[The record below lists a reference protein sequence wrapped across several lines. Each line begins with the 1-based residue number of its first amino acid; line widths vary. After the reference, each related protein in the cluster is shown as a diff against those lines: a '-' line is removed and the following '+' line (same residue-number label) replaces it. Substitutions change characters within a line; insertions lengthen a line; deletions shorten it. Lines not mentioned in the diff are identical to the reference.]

1 MAKLILSPLFIVVL
15 LNIIIGIY
23 GLIKTDSEN
32 KKVKSALLVVII
44 LSLSLGIV
52 STPAVSVLIARPL
65 EDPYLDAGL
74 LVPADNIKAVTVLS
88 GGIYQGPS
96 EEFELPGDST
106 IQRVNRGVK
115 FFFDSESEYLI
126 MQGRLSEGPGNRMV
140 QLMAEQAI
148 RLGVDEESIILEP
161 ESTNTMEHPY
171 FLRELGLFDH
181 DIELAVVTSAWH
193 LRRSE
198 LAFNN
203 YYENITL
210 VPAEF
215 ISFNLPGGIYNF
227 YPQASGLRRSTR
239 AIHEYI
245 GMIWYYL
252 RLNYF

>member
-1 MAKLILSPLFIVVL
+1 MAKLILSPLFIVLL
-15 LNIIIGIY
+15 LNLIFGLY
-23 GLIKTDSEN
+23 GLIKADA
-32 KKVKSALLVVII
+32 KKHAKAGFLVIII
-44 LSLSLGIV
+44 LSLALGIV

-65 EDPYLDAGL
+65 ESPYRNPEL
-74 LVPADNIKAVTVLS
+74 LLPADNIQAVTVLS
-88 GGIYQGPS
+88 GGIYQGPA

-115 FFFDSESEYLI
+115 FFLESGADYLI
-126 MQGRLSEGPGNRMV
+126 MQGRLSEGPGDRMV

-148 RLGVDEESIILEP
+148 RLGVDEDRIILES

-171 FLRELGLFDH
+171 FLSNLNLIAQDA
-181 DIELAVVTSAWH
+181 ELAVITSAWH

-203 YYENITL
+203 YYENISP

-215 ISFNLPGGIYNF
+215 ISYNLPGGINNF
-227 YPQASGLRRSTR
+227 FPQVSGLRRSTR

-252 RLNYF
+252 RLNYY

>member
-1 MAKLILSPLFIVVL
+1 MAKLILSPLFIIVL
-15 LNIIIGIY
+15 LNIIFGFYCLVSI
-23 GLIKTDSEN
+23 DSES
-32 KKVKSALLVVII
+32 KKVKFALLAVII
-44 LSLSLGIV
+44 LSLGLGIV

-65 EDPYLDAGL
+65 ENPYMNSEI
-74 LVPADNIKAVTVLS
+74 LVPPDDIQAVTVLS
-88 GGIYQGPS
+88 GGIYQGPADV
-96 EEFELPGDST
+96 FELPGDST
-106 IQRVNRGVK
+106 IQRVNRGVR
-115 FFFDSESEYLI
+115 FFLESEAEYLI
-126 MQGRLSEGPGNRMV
+126 MQGRLSEEPGNRMV

-148 RLGVDEESIILEP
+148 RLGVDEDKIILEP

-171 FLRELGLFDH
+171 FLREIELFDQ

-193 LRRSE
+193 LKRSE

-203 YYENITL
+203 YYENITP

-227 YPQASGLRRSTR
+227 FPQVSGLRISTR

-252 RLNYF
+252 RLNYY

>member
-1 MAKLILSPLFIVVL
+1 MAKLILSPLFIVL
-15 LNIIIGIY
+15 FLNIILGFY
-23 GLIKTDSEN
+23 GLLKFDIREKGG
-32 KKVKSALLVVII
+32 KFVLLTFII
-44 LSLSLGIV
+44 LSLVLGIV

-65 EDPYLDAGL
+65 ETPYGYSEL
-74 LVPADNIKAVTVLS
+74 LLPADNIKAVTVLS
-88 GGIYQGPS
+88 GGIYQGPAK
-96 EEFELPGDST
+96 EFELPGDST

-115 FFFDSESEYLI
+115 FFLDSEAEYLI

-148 RLGVDEESIILEP
+148 RLGVDEDKIILEH

-171 FLRELGLFDH
+171 FLRNLNLIAQDA
-181 DIELAVVTSAWH
+181 ELAVVTSAWH

-203 YYENITL
+203 YYENISP

-215 ISFNLPGGIYNF
+215 ISYNLPGGIYNF
-227 YPQASGLRRSTR
+227 FPQVSGLRRSTR

-252 RLNYF
+252 RLNYY